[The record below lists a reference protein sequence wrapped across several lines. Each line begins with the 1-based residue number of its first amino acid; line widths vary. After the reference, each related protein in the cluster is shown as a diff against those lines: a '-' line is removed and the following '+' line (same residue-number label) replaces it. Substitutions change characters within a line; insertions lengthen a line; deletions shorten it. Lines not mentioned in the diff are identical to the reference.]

1 VFGYAIRR
9 TVSSLVTIVLVSIVV
24 FALVHLIPGNPAQVI
39 LGFRSTPYQL
49 GQLRVTLG
57 LNKPL
62 PVQYAN
68 FWSGVV
74 HGTMGMSLIYR
85 QPVLG
90 LVFPRLAIT
99 LFLVIYSAVLS
110 VIAGVPIGTIAALK
124 KEKPTDQAI
133 RVMLLIGVAVP
144 AFWIGTLLI
153 LVFSLKIPI
162 FPVAGYGSGFA
173 GHMVSLFL
181 PALTL
186 ALWQTALIARNL
198 RTSILEVIRMPYVDF
213 ARMKGLPPW
222 SVLRRHILRNGLVST
237 VTIVGINVSF
247 LLAGAVVVESVFSIP
262 GSGSL
267 LVQSVFARDYPV
279 IEGITFVYAVLV
291 ILINLITDLIYPL
304 LDPRVRLT

>member
-1 VFGYAIRR
+1 VLGCASRR

-39 LGFRSTPYQL
+39 LGFRSTPYEL
-49 GQLRVTLG
+49 GALRVSLG

-62 PVQYAN
+62 PVQYAD

-74 HGTMGMSLIYR
+74 HGTMGTSLIYR

-90 LVFPRLAIT
+90 LVLPRLGVT
-99 LFLVIYSAVLS
+99 LFLVIYSAALS
-110 VIAGVPIGTIAALK
+110 VIAGIPIGTIAALK

-162 FPVAGYGSGFA
+162 FPVGGYGIGFV
-173 GHMVSLFL
+173 GHIISLFL

-267 LVQSVFARDYPV
+267 LVQSVFARDYTV

-291 ILINLITDLIYPL
+291 VLINLITDLIYPV